1 MLKLLKLLKPSSLLS
16 QDEKYLSKST
26 SLEDLEHRQK
36 SLSRGEAP
44 FQIYN
49 RNYLQGITY
58 Q

>member
-1 MLKLLKLLKPSSLLS
+1 MLKLLKLLKPLSLLS
-16 QDEKYLSKST
+16 QDEKYLSEST
-26 SLEDLEHRQK
+26 SLEDLERRQK

-49 RNYLQGITY
+49 RNYLQGISH

>member
-1 MLKLLKLLKPSSLLS
+1 MLKLLKLLKPLSLLS
-16 QDEKYLSKST
+16 QDEKYLSESA
-26 SLEDLEHRQK
+26 SLEDLERRQK

-49 RNYLQGITY
+49 RNYLQGISH